1 MGILQYWAVSFID
14 PMFWNREC
22 VTFGTCLL
30 EDVDWFSSGTLTN
43 KFPRGARVFLT
54 FPLLVYLILATSV
67 YSNGDGETPLD
78 RPPDR
83 LFGIAPI
90 RMNMDMYSSKT
101 TGRW

>member
-1 MGILQYWAVSFID
+1 
-14 PMFWNREC
+14 MFWKSGVCNFRL
-22 VTFGTCLL
+22 CLL
-30 EDVDWFSSGTLTN
+30 ETDDWLSFGTLTN

-54 FPLLVYLILATSV
+54 FPLRVYLILATSV
-67 YSNGDGETPLD
+67 YSNGDGETPPD
-78 RPPDR
+78 RPPDV

>member
-1 MGILQYWAVSFID
+1 MCNFRL
-14 PMFWNREC
+14 
-22 VTFGTCLL
+22 CLL
-30 EDVDWFSSGTLTN
+30 ETVDWLSFGTLTN
-43 KFPRGARVFLT
+43 KFPLGARVFLT

-67 YSNGDGETPLD
+67 YSNGDGETPPD
-78 RPPDR
+78 RPPDV